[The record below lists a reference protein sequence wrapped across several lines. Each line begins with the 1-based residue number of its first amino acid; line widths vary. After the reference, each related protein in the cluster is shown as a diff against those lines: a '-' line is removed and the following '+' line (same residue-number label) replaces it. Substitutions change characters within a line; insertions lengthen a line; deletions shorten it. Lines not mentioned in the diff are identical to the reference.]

1 MEKKYWEDFTIG
13 NQITTQSITITKA
26 HLVNWAGLTMDFYP
40 LHMDEEYAKK
50 TIYGERIAH
59 GPLIFSMAIGLMYMT
74 GVYGDSIVA
83 WLGVE
88 NMRIPAPVKIGD
100 SIRVLARVSEKRE
113 TKNPSRGITK
123 FHWDVKNQRD
133 ETVMSLDYVLLM
145 NGKYAPVVRENC
157 VKV

>member
-1 MEKKYWEDFTIG
+1 MQIKHWEDFSIG
-13 NQITTQSITITKA
+13 DEVTTQSITITKA
-26 HLVNWAGLTMDFYP
+26 HLVSWAGLTMDFYP

-59 GPLIFSMAIGLMYMT
+59 GPLIFSMAIGLMCMT
-74 GVYGDSIVA
+74 GIYGDSIIA

-88 NMRIPAPVKIGD
+88 NMKIPIPVKIGD
-100 SIRVLARVSEKRE
+100 SVRVLAQVSEKRQ
-113 TKNPSRGITK
+113 TKTPGRGITK

-145 NGKYAPVVRENC
+145 KGIQTPLPRENC
-157 VKV
+157 VEV